1 MKTCFHFLLA
11 ASMLALIGCDEAHVK
26 TPASEMTPATSG
38 ATDTS
43 RLDDMAKFAPNSAA
57 FVERVK
63 RYYEALQKKDW
74 PTTYDMRTAQFK
86 QDVTREFYLAE
97 MADAGKRWNLD
108 SYKVLG
114 VQQFGGEAA
123 EIIFEFK
130 ESGNLS
136 YSGAWWKNVGGTWV
150 CVEPGL
156 SQALL
161 HSMRV
166 PDWVKD

>member
-1 MKTCFHFLLA
+1 MKTCLHFLLA
-11 ASMLALIGCDEAHVK
+11 ASMFALVGCDEAHVK

-43 RLDDMAKFAPNSAA
+43 RLDDMAKFDPNSAA

-74 PTTYDMRTAQFK
+74 PITYDMRTAQFK

-97 MADAGKRWNLD
+97 MTDAGKRWNLD

-136 YSGAWWKNVGGTWV
+136 YSSAWWKNVGGTWV